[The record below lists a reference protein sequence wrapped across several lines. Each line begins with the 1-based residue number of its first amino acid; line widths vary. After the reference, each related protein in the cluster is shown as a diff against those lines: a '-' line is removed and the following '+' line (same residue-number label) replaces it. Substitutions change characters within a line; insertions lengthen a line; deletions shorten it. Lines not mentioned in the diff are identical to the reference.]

1 MSIRERKKDS
11 NETYWI
17 VLTGKK
23 MYAASAERKDDV
35 RKAAGHA
42 WWPVVAG
49 TRHTATLNT

>member
-11 NETYWI
+11 DETYWI

-23 MYAASAERKDDV
+23 MCAASAARKDDV

-42 WWPVVAG
+42 WWPPG
-49 TRHTATLNT
+49 RW

>member
-1 MSIRERKKDS
+1 MVLIAKKI
-11 NETYWI
+11 W
-17 VLTGKK
+17 
-23 MYAASAERKDDV
+23 AASAARKDDV